1 MAYRNKAK
9 LIKFSPEEWQTICER
24 AAALGQRTGTYIR
37 GIAVRGTIKSFDM
50 KQFNHLI
57 MSFNRIGNELN
68 QIARVANSTRS
79 VYAKDIED
87 MKKSFEYLETVFAN
101 YLMPIKFLDIPKGD

>member
-1 MAYRNKAK
+1 MSKRTIEKH
-9 LIKFSPEEWQTICER
+9 IKYNSEEWDIISEK

-37 GIAVRGTIKSFDM
+37 EMSVRGVIKNYDM

-57 MSFNRIGNELN
+57 RSFNNIGNELN
-68 QIARVANSTRS
+68 QIAKVVNSTQS

-87 MKKSFEYLETVFAN
+87 MQKTFDYFHSVMESYLLPVKCEILV
-101 YLMPIKFLDIPKGD
+101 

>member
-9 LIKFSPEEWQTICER
+9 LIKFSLEEWQAVCKR
-24 AAALGQRTGTYIR
+24 AAALNQRMGTYIR
-37 GIAVRGTIKSFDM
+37 RIAVSGTIKSFDM

-68 QIARVANSTRS
+68 QIAKVANSTQS

-87 MKKSFEYLETVFAN
+87 MKKSFEYFHAVLGN
-101 YLMPIKFLDIPKGD
+101 YLLPLKCEVLM